1 MQFLVQVHLHATV
14 CPPEARGPPND
25 IPSHETLQPTFEASV
40 YMTLESVGY
49 CKLFDAVIMLSFH
62 HFKSRSP
69 PSFDSVT
76 LHSKLPFGFF
86 DEHVLHLS
94 NAPQQRGLN
103 LFSGKLAAKVQIRL
117 AGFLIPEDY
126 FSRWSCM
133 TSVFSFLLH
142 SATCLLSQM

>member
-1 MQFLVQVHLHATV
+1 MNSEISFVNWWHIYEWEFPILLTHAIATIHSENTMTWISSSFIQDLKPRNV
-14 CPPEARGPPND
+14 VFSSSAFTCHCLSSRSQGPPID

-62 HFKSRSP
+62 RFKSRSP

-94 NAPQQRGLN
+94 NAP
-103 LFSGKLAAKVQIRL
+103 
-117 AGFLIPEDY
+117 
-126 FSRWSCM
+126 
-133 TSVFSFLLH
+133 
-142 SATCLLSQM
+142 